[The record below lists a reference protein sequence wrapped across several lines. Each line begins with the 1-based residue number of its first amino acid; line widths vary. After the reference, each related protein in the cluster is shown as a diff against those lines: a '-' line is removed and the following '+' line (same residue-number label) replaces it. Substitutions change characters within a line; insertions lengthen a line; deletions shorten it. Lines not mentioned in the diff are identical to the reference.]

1 MFVRIV
7 PHPFAR
13 DWLLTHGTHGAK
25 QEKQTCEQGNE
36 NDAGNGNHEH
46 PPIWQEERWL
56 PTVFP
61 V

>member
-1 MFVRIV
+1 MEPMV
-7 PHPFAR
+7 
-13 DWLLTHGTHGAK
+13 AK
-25 QEKQTCEQGNE
+25 QEEQTRKQGKE